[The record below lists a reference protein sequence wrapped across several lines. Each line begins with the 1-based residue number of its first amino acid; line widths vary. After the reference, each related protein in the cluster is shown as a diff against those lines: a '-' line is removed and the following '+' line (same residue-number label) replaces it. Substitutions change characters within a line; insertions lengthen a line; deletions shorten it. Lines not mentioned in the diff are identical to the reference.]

1 MEVIK
6 EKDTILISNALDF
19 NITEILECGQIFSF
33 KRIDYNK
40 YFVISMEKTATVIY
54 EGYNTVIKTDY
65 VDYFYNFFDLNTN
78 YDDINKKIDRVYP
91 EMKHYKE
98 MGKGIRI
105 LRQDPLQ
112 TIISFIVSANNN
124 IKRIK
129 NILFKISDR
138 FGSRIGQTNSYTFP
152 TLQQLSVAT
161 VEDFTELGTGYR
173 ASYLVETI
181 KKLQTEEYDINKLKS
196 LPTKKLKQKLIEL
209 NGVGPKVADC
219 IMLFGFSRMDVFP
232 VDTWIRKFYYMFED
246 KKLSDEKISAYFVN
260 KFKDLSGYI
269 QQYVYNFMI
278 NKS

>member
-6 EKDTILISNALDF
+6 EKDKILINNALDF

-33 KRIDYNK
+33 KKIDYNK

-54 EGYNTVIKTDY
+54 EGYNTIIKTDY

-78 YDDINKKIDRVYP
+78 YDAINKNIDRFYP

-98 MGKGIRI
+98 KGKGIRI
-105 LRQDPLQ
+105 LKQDSFQ

-152 TLQQLSVAT
+152 TLKQLSVAT
-161 VEDFTELGTGYR
+161 IEDFANLGTGYR
-173 ASYLVETI
+173 ANYLVETI
-181 KKLQTEEYDINKLKS
+181 KKLQTEEFNIENLKKM
-196 LPTKKLKQKLIEL
+196 PTAELKQKLIKL

-219 IMLFGFSRMDVFP
+219 IMLFGFSRTDVFP

-260 KFKDLSGYI
+260 KFGDLSGYI

-278 NKS
+278 NKI